1 MCSGDFSEKICSTVL
16 FILQKC
22 FSQKW
27 PHYFIPF
34 LFSIN
39 SAQVCRALFFVS
51 SLPIFFG
58 HVAAIASSWPI
69 KRDKYPPF
77 PVCSYVDSVSVNQ

>member
-1 MCSGDFSEKICSTVL
+1 MVDIEQQFERMCILEKRYVPRSFLYYKNVS
-16 FILQKC
+16 
-22 FSQKW
+22 SQKW

-39 SAQVCRALFFVS
+39 SAQVCWALFFVS

-69 KRDKYPPF
+69 KRDK
-77 PVCSYVDSVSVNQ
+77 